1 MIFYTDPT
9 HGDLLPINNDE
20 NLAKAISLAK
30 PLLRLFLQRKGK
42 LIITSFSYLVKFEGH
57 LLLAF

>member
-30 PLLRLFLQRKGK
+30 PLLRLFLQRKGESIVTNLK
-42 LIITSFSYLVKFEGH
+42 GQL
-57 LLLAF
+57 